1 MLKGYLLANMQD
13 GKPRT
18 KANDLWRRR
27 LRNLDEQSDDAGSD
41 FLKTWLRSQYS
52 TKIRERKRGARPEDW
67 DRIGT
72 EFHRWL
78 RADHERVGLTTSE
91 DFYTFVARDFD
102 FYSRQYERIVGASSG
117 AFYPDSGLRFIR
129 YNADL
134 GFTLQDQL
142 LLAPLRVDDDQQTI
156 DRKLEIV
163 GRFTDILLAWRIWN
177 FRATAYSTMQY
188 AMFNVMRVSAASAS
202 TIWRRCSEI
211 SLRP

>member
-1 MLKGYLLANMQD
+1 MDD

-18 KANDLWRRR
+18 KANDLWRKR

-52 TKIRERKRGARPEDW
+52 TKIRERKRGAKPYAR

-78 RADHERVGLTTSE
+78 RGDHERIELITRE
-91 DFYTFVARDFD
+91 DFYAFVARDFD
-102 FYSRQYERIVGASSG
+102 FYSRQYERILYAASG
-117 AFYPDSGLRFIR
+117 AFHPDSGLRFIR

-163 GRFTDILLAWRIWN
+163 GRFTDNLLDWLLWK
-177 FRATAYSTMQY
+177 FR
-188 AMFNVMRVSAASAS
+188 
-202 TIWRRCSEI
+202 
-211 SLRP
+211 